1 MKFRD
6 EFNVVFGAS
15 GNAPYAERVILY
27 IENNFKDAAAHNR
40 GVNSKPGPDLVYKVN
55 GKNFFRIKKS
65 CSIDFF

>member
-27 IENNFKDAAAHNR
+27 IENNFRVMTRTEAKKRLKSSYGN
-40 GVNSKPGPDLVYKVN
+40 KKQVYSSF
-55 GKNFFRIKKS
+55 KNF
-65 CSIDFF
+65 